1 MVQGHVK
8 ALINGNHSFVLEA
21 GEDDCGFNILSG
33 LGLSLR
39 EVVGKLLELTNLVLD
54 VLLLL
59 GLGEIVSLLLHL
71 RSAPASATSEKIE
84 RLR

>member
-1 MVQGHVK
+1 M
-8 ALINGNHSFVLEA
+8 EA

-54 VLLLL
+54 VLLFL
-59 GLGEIVSLLLHL
+59 GLGEIVSLCVSFF
-71 RSAPASATSEKIE
+71 RNERKIKMMT
-84 RLR
+84 